1 MPQPTPDLPP
11 IGKVFNGANIPSE
24 LKAMRRWA
32 VWKAVWNEARQKYDK
47 IPYNAQHYGLST
59 KKVPDWGD
67 YETAATTLALNPT
80 RYAGLGFVLTDVK
93 GVVGIDLD
101 NCRKDG
107 HIAPWARE
115 IVDTMASYTEI
126 SPSGNGLRILA
137 HGDFHTDWNNHDTGI
152 EVYSGHTPRFLTIT
166 GHTKLVRPM
175 ARATPDALQAL
186 FTTHRKSS
194 VPTANVILIE
204 MPELY
209 TEVALP
215 DVATL
220 ELSEPVME
228 FLLHGPQAAEDR
240 SGILHAAGVQLYS
253 AGYSDAMV
261 LSILAANDHAMDVAM
276 AHRNQDPDR
285 ALQYLW
291 VEHCQKAK
299 PKAKTKAD
307 LLAGFDDVSAD
318 PEVVAAEAEFKEAT
332 AQRED
337 RFRLKDTT
345 EFVKRQKASWIVKG
359 LVPNATLGVIYGAS
373 GSGKSF
379 FVLDLMAAVARAVTA
394 QQIKEALEQGKELKH
409 STWRNL
415 KLLGAKTCWVAAEG
429 QEDMRKRVQAYCIH
443 AGIDPKDLPM
453 EFIDEAPNFL
463 EAPDVKAVIKQMRA
477 QGRFDIVVID
487 TLAQV
492 MAGGNE
498 NSGEDMGKGL
508 AYCIHAGID
517 PKDLPMEF
525 IDEAPNFLEAPDV
538 KAVIKQM
545 RAKGRF
551 DIVVIDTLAQVMAG
565 GNENSGEDM
574 GKVLAYCR
582 EITRLTGA
590 MVILIHHSGKDESR
604 GARGWSGLRA
614 AADFEFEIIRADED
628 RVATVTKMKGGA
640 DGGEYGFRLQT
651 IVVGKDDDGDEETTC
666 VVVATDSTRATVA
679 VVKGPKGDNKKLV
692 VEKARDVTAVTGS
705 VTTNELVALL
715 WEQYPRGDVD
725 KRDQRKNNVA
735 RDIRELVAAGFLLQ
749 DAAGLISVPTKPTNG
764 DTP

>member
-1 MPQPTPDLPP
+1 LIWLRDIEFESHCEHHMAPIIGRAHVGYLPD
-11 IGKVFNGANIPSE
+11 GKVAGTVTLLGSA
-24 LKAMRRWA
+24 
-32 VWKAVWNEARQKYDK
+32 K
-47 IPYNAQHYGLST
+47 I
-59 KKVPDWGD
+59 
-67 YETAATTLALNPT
+67 
-80 RYAGLGFVLTDVK
+80 
-93 GVVGIDLD
+93 
-101 NCRKDG
+101 
-107 HIAPWARE
+107 
-115 IVDTMASYTEI
+115 
-126 SPSGNGLRILA
+126 
-137 HGDFHTDWNNHDTGI
+137 
-152 EVYSGHTPRFLTIT
+152 
-166 GHTKLVRPM
+166 
-175 ARATPDALQAL
+175 
-186 FTTHRKSS
+186 
-194 VPTANVILIE
+194 
-204 MPELY
+204 
-209 TEVALP
+209 
-215 DVATL
+215 
-220 ELSEPVME
+220 
-228 FLLHGPQAAEDR
+228 AEDE
-240 SGILHAAGVQLYS
+240 IPAL
-253 AGYSDAMV
+253 
-261 LSILAANDHAMDVAM
+261 LS
-276 AHRNQDPDR
+276 
-285 ALQYLW
+285 
-291 VEHCQKAK
+291 
-299 PKAKTKAD
+299 
-307 LLAGFDDVSAD
+307 GFDDVSSD
-318 PEVVAAEAEFKEAT
+318 PEVVAAEAEVKEAT

-394 QQIKEALEQGKELKH
+394 KQIEEALEQGKELKH
-409 STWRNL
+409 NVWRNL
-415 KLLGAKTCWVAAEG
+415 KLLGASICWVAAEG
-429 QEDMRKRVQAYCIH
+429 QEDMRKRVQAYCMH
-443 AGIDPKDLPM
+443 A
-453 EFIDEAPNFL
+453 
-463 EAPDVKAVIKQMRA
+463 
-477 QGRFDIVVID
+477 
-487 TLAQV
+487 
-492 MAGGNE
+492 
-498 NSGEDMGKGL
+498 S
-508 AYCIHAGID
+508 ID

-640 DGGEYGFRLQT
+640 DGGEYGFRLKSIT
-651 IVVGKDDDGDEETTC
+651 VGKDDDGDEETTC

-715 WEQYPRGDVD
+715 WEQYPKGKEDA
-725 KRDQRKNNVA
+725 RDQRKTNVA

-749 DAAGLISVPTKPTNG
+749 NEAGQISVPSKASAQENASV
-764 DTP
+764 

>member
-101 NCRKDG
+101 NCRHDG

-137 HGDFHTDWNNHDTGI
+137 KGDFHTDWNNHDTGI

-186 FTTHRKSS
+186 FTAHRKSS
-194 VPTANVILIE
+194 VPTANVIPIE

-209 TEVALP
+209 HEYALP

-240 SGILHAAGVQLYS
+240 SGILHAAGVQLYG

-276 AHRNQDPDR
+276 AHRNQDPER

-307 LLAGFDDVSAD
+307 LLSGFDDVSQD

-332 AQRED
+332 AQRDD
-337 RFRLKDTT
+337 RFRLKDTP

-415 KLLGAKTCWVAAEG
+415 KLLGANICWVAAEG
-429 QEDMRKRVQAYCIH
+429 QEDMRKRVQAYCIR

-453 EFIDEAPNFL
+453 A
-463 EAPDVKAVIKQMRA
+463 
-477 QGRFDIVVID
+477 
-487 TLAQV
+487 
-492 MAGGNE
+492 
-498 NSGEDMGKGL
+498 
-508 AYCIHAGID
+508 
-517 PKDLPMEF
+517 F

-545 RAKGRF
+545 RAKGLF

-640 DGGEYGFRLQT
+640 DGDEYGFRLES
-651 IVVGKDDDGDEETTC
+651 IGVGKDDDGDEETTC
-666 VVVATDSTRATVA
+666 VVIATDSTRATVA
-679 VVKGPKGDNKKLV
+679 VVRGPKGDNKKLV

-725 KRDQRKNNVA
+725 KRDQRKTNVA

-749 DAAGLISVPTKPTNG
+749 DVAGLISVPTKPTNG

>member
-477 QGRFDIVVID
+477 
-487 TLAQV
+487 
-492 MAGGNE
+492 
-498 NSGEDMGKGL
+498 
-508 AYCIHAGID
+508 
-517 PKDLPMEF
+517 
-525 IDEAPNFLEAPDV
+525 
-538 KAVIKQM
+538 
-545 RAKGRF
+545 KGRF

-666 VVVATDSTRATVA
+666 GVVATDSTRATVA

>member
-1 MPQPTPDLPP
+1 MSQPTPDLPP
-11 IGKVFNGANIPSE
+11 IGKVFNGANIPAE
-24 LKAMRRWA
+24 LKALRRWA

-47 IPYNAQHYGLST
+47 VPYNAQHYGLST
-59 KKVPDWGD
+59 KKVTDWGD
-67 YETAATTLALNPT
+67 FETASATLALNPT
-80 RYAGLGFVLTDVK
+80 RYAGLGFVLTDIK

-107 HIAPWARE
+107 QIAPWARE
-115 IVDTMASYTEI
+115 IVQTMGSYTEV

-137 HGDFHTDWNNHDTGI
+137 MGEFETDWNNHEVGI

-166 GHTKLVRPM
+166 GHTKLAKPM
-175 ARATPDALQAL
+175 VQATPQALQDL

-194 VPTANVILIE
+194 VPTANVIPLE
-204 MPELY
+204 MPELLNEY
-209 TEVALP
+209 ALP
-215 DVATL
+215 DVA
-220 ELSEPVME
+220 ELDLSQPVME

-240 SGILHAAGVQLYS
+240 SGILHAAGVQLYG
-253 AGYSDAMV
+253 AGYNDTMV

-276 AHRNQDPDR
+276 AHRNQDPAR

-307 LLAGFDDVSAD
+307 LLAGFDDVSQD
-318 PEVVAAEAEFKEAT
+318 PEVLAAEAEVKEAT

-345 EFVKRQKASWIVKG
+345 EFVKRKKSSWIVKG
-359 LVPNATLGVIYGAS
+359 LVPNAALGVIYGAS

-379 FVLDLMAAVARAVTA
+379 FVLDLIAAVARG
-394 QQIKEALEQGKELKH
+394 IP
-409 STWRNL
+409 WRGR
-415 KLLGAKTCWVAAEG
+415 KVKQARACWLAAEG

-443 AGIDPKDLPM
+443 ASISPADLPM
-453 EFIDEAPNFL
+453 EFIDETPNF
-463 EAPDVKAVIKQMRA
+463 M
-477 QGRFDIVVID
+477 DI
-487 TLAQV
+487 
-492 MAGGNE
+492 N
-498 NSGEDMGKGL
+498 
-508 AYCIHAGID
+508 
-517 PKDLPMEF
+517 
-525 IDEAPNFLEAPDV
+525 DV

-545 RAKGRF
+545 RAKGKF
-551 DIVVIDTLAQVMAG
+551 DIIVIDTLAQIMAG

-582 EITRLTGA
+582 ELSRLTGA

-640 DGGEYGFRLQT
+640 DGDEYGFRLET
-651 IVVGKDDDGDEETTC
+651 IVVGKDDDEEEEETTC

-692 VEKARDVTAVTGS
+692 LEKARDMTAVTGS
-705 VTTNELVALL
+705 VTTNELVAVV
-715 WEQYPRGDVD
+715 WEQYPKG
-725 KRDQRKNNVA
+725 KEEARDQRKTNAA

-749 DAAGLISVPTKPTNG
+749 NEAGQISVPTKPTNG
-764 DTP
+764 NTP

>member
-67 YETAATTLALNPT
+67 YETAAATLALNPT
-80 RYAGLGFVLTDVK
+80 RYAGLGFVLTNAK

-101 NCRKDG
+101 NCRHDG

-115 IVDTMASYTEI
+115 IVDAMGSYTEV
-126 SPSGNGLRILA
+126 SPSGSGLRILA
-137 HGDFHTDWNNHDTGI
+137 LGKFHTDWTNHDTGI

-166 GHTKLVRPM
+166 GDTKLAKPM
-175 ARATPDALQAL
+175 AQATPDALQAL

-240 SGILHAAGVQLYS
+240 SGILHAAGVQLYG

-276 AHRNQDPDR
+276 AHRNQNPER

-291 VEHCQKAK
+291 VEHCGKAK

-307 LLAGFDDVSAD
+307 LLSGFDDVSAD

-345 EFVKRQKASWIVKG
+345 EFIKRQKASWIVKG
-359 LVPNATLGVIYGAS
+359 LIPNASLGVIYGAS

-379 FVLDLMAAVARAVTA
+379 FVLDLMAAVARAVA
-394 QQIKEALEQGKELKH
+394 WRYLKV
-409 STWRNL
+409 
-415 KLLGAKTCWVAAEG
+415 KGARVCWVAAEG
-429 QEDMRKRVQAYCIH
+429 QEDMRKRVQAYCIR

-453 EFIDEAPNFL
+453 AFIDE
-463 EAPDVKAVIKQMRA
+463 
-477 QGRFDIVVID
+477 
-487 TLAQV
+487 T
-492 MAGGNE
+492 
-498 NSGEDMGKGL
+498 
-508 AYCIHAGID
+508 
-517 PKDLPMEF
+517 
-525 IDEAPNFLEAPDV
+525 PNFLEAPDV

-545 RAKGRF
+545 RAKGKF

-640 DGGEYGFRLQT
+640 DGDEYGFRLQT
-651 IVVGKDDDGDEETTC
+651 IVVGQDEDGDDETTC
-666 VVVATDSTRATVA
+666 VVESTDSTRATVA
-679 VVKGPKGDNKKLV
+679 VVRGPKGDNKKLV

-705 VTTNELVALL
+705 VTTNELVALV
-715 WEQYPRGDVD
+715 WEQYPKGKDD
-725 KRDQRKNNVA
+725 ARDQRKTNVA

-749 DAAGLISVPTKPTNG
+749 DAAGLISVPIKPSVRENASV
-764 DTP
+764 

>member
-1 MPQPTPDLPP
+1 MTQATPDLPP
-11 IGKVFNGANIPSE
+11 IGKVFNGANIPPE

-32 VWKAVWNEARQKYDK
+32 VWKASWNDARQKYDK
-47 IPYNAQHYGLST
+47 VPYNAQHYGLST
-59 KKVPDWGD
+59 RKVTEWSDFD
-67 YETAATTLALNPT
+67 SAMATLTLNPT
-80 RYAGLGFVLTDVK
+80 RYSGLGLVMTDIK

-101 NCRKDG
+101 NCRDPNTG
-107 HIAPWARE
+107 GLQPWARE
-115 IVDTMASYTEI
+115 IVQSMDSYTEI
-126 SPSGNGLRILA
+126 SPSGRGLRILA
-137 HGDFHTDWNNHDTGI
+137 KGEFETDWNNHDVGI

-166 GHTKLVRPM
+166 GHTKLVKPM
-175 ARATPDALQAL
+175 AQARPEALQDL

-194 VPTANVILIE
+194 NPTANVIPLE

-209 TEVALP
+209 NEYALP
-215 DVATL
+215 SVA
-220 ELSEPVME
+220 ELDLSAPVME

-240 SGILHAAGVQLYS
+240 SGILHAAGVQLYG
-253 AGYSDAMV
+253 AGYDDAMV

-285 ALQYLW
+285 ALVYLW

-299 PKAKTKAD
+299 PKAKTKDD

-318 PEVVAAEAEFKEAT
+318 PEVLAADEEVKVAT

-359 LVPNATLGVIYGAS
+359 VIPNATLGVIYGAS

-379 FVLDLMAAVARAVTA
+379 FVLDLIAAVARGIPWRGKKVTPA
-394 QQIKEALEQGKELKH
+394 
-409 STWRNL
+409 R
-415 KLLGAKTCWVAAEG
+415 TCWLAAEG

-443 AGIDPKDLPM
+443 SRIDPKDLPM
-453 EFIDEAPNFL
+453 EFIDETPNFL
-463 EAPDVKAVIKQMRA
+463 E
-477 QGRFDIVVID
+477 
-487 TLAQV
+487 
-492 MAGGNE
+492 
-498 NSGEDMGKGL
+498 S
-508 AYCIHAGID
+508 
-517 PKDLPMEF
+517 
-525 IDEAPNFLEAPDV
+525 PDV

-545 RAKGRF
+545 RAKGKF
-551 DIVVIDTLAQVMAG
+551 DIIIIDTLAQVMAG

-582 EITRLTGA
+582 ELSRLTGA

-640 DGGEYGFRLQT
+640 DGDEYGFRLET
-651 IVVGKDDDGDEETTC
+651 IVVGQDDDGDDETTC
-666 VVVATDSTRATVA
+666 VVTATDSTRATVA

-692 VEKARDVTAVTGS
+692 LEKARDLTAVTGS
-705 VTTNELVALL
+705 VTANELVAVV
-715 WEQYPRGDVD
+715 WEQYPRG
-725 KRDQRKNNVA
+725 KEEARDQRKTNAA

-749 DAAGLISVPTKPTNG
+749 SETGQISVPTKGT
-764 DTP
+764 TP